1 MARLSRG
8 TERAYDKNSGWHDVA
23 PDQTHILEPGG
34 TEVSTSAGGA
44 RRHRKPL
51 KSFRWRDVKSL
62 LSESLSAW
70 NRHNAP
76 RLGAALA
83 FYALFSLTPLL
94 LLVVG
99 IAGLVFG
106 EKAAESQIVWQV
118 TDLIGVTGA
127 AAIQAILQ
135 GSRNTTHSVLASLV
149 GFLTLLVGSSAVF
162 VELRDALNTI
172 WEVPA
177 APTTGLKSILIIV
190 RERLFSF
197 GLVLAIGFLL
207 LVSLAVSALLAA
219 LSKYSASFVE
229 LPGVILLVANGLIS
243 FAVITGLFAAIYKV
257 IPEVRIEWRDVLLGA
272 AATSILFTLGK
283 LAIGIYLGRA
293 SFASTYGAAASVVVF
308 IFWIYY
314 SSQVFFLGA
323 ELTKAFAN
331 RYGSRPSHH
340 PEGMVVEGALTSLP
354 QAKDS
359 RIIPAGGV

>member
-1 MARLSRG
+1 MARI
-8 TERAYDKNSGWHDVA
+8 VA

-34 TEVSTSAGGA
+34 TEVTTSAGGA

-51 KSFRWRDVKSL
+51 RSFRLRDIKFL
-62 LSESLSAW
+62 LAESFSAW

-99 IAGLVFG
+99 IGGLVFG
-106 EKAAESQIVWQV
+106 QKAAESQIVWQV
-118 TDLIGVTGA
+118 ADLAGPTGA
-127 AAIQAILQ
+127 SAIEAILQ
-135 GSRNTTHSVLASLV
+135 GTRNTAHSLLASIV
-149 GFLTLLVGSSAVF
+149 GFATLLLGASAVF

-172 WEVPA
+172 WEVCA
-177 APTTGLKSILIIV
+177 AQTSGLTSIVYIV

-219 LSKYSASFVE
+219 LGKYSASFIA
-229 LPGVILLVANGLIS
+229 LPDTILLIVNGLIS
-243 FAVITGLFAAIYKV
+243 FTVITGLFAAIYKV
-257 IPEVRIEWRDVLLGA
+257 IPEVRIEWRDVLFGA
-272 AATSILFTLGK
+272 AVTSILFTLGK
-283 LAIGIYLGRA
+283 LGIGMYLGRA
-293 SFASTYGAAASVVVF
+293 GFASTYGAAASVVVF

-323 ELTKAFAN
+323 EFTKAFAN

-340 PEGMVVEGALTSLP
+340 PEGMVVEGA
-354 QAKDS
+354 
-359 RIIPAGGV
+359 GGSQSQGTGSKVILA